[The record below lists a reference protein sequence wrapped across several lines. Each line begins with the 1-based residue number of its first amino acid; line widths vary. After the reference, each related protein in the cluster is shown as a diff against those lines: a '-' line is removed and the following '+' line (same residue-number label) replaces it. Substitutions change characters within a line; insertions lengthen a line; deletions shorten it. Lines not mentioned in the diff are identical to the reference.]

1 VALALSRRASITE
14 SAEKFGLAVDTV
26 RKYTKTTYAK
36 LGARGLPDLVRI
48 VMRSVVIFAPE
59 R

>member
-1 VALALSRRASITE
+1 LSRGLSMSEAASKLE
-14 SAEKFGLAVDTV
+14 LKVGTV
-26 RKYTKTTYAK
+26 RKYSKSIYAK

-48 VMRSVVIFAPE
+48 VLRSILAIAPD